1 MAEVPAKLA
10 LPAPRAERMSLL
22 LARCAALM
30 VIAIGALVLAAWRIG
45 TPGVAESLPSLAG
58 MTPNASVATIAA
70 GIALFCFT
78 FRPLRPLARL
88 IGFALVFLGLLVLCE
103 DLLGFDLGLDHALFP
118 STSPDD
124 AALPHARMA
133 PGITGSLILFGL
145 ALLYAKRGWASSA
158 FSQVVTIIVLA
169 QVLIVLAGYAY
180 GVATYYYPF
189 PFTSMSIYGAASAFL
204 LAFGLIAASPEY
216 GVGAAIVEQS
226 PAGEMLRRLL
236 PGILVLPLVIGWF
249 AHQAEAHTYY
259 DSAAT
264 LAIFAVASILVLAV
278 FAWTTI
284 GAVRRADRD
293 RNAALMELRGQR
305 EWLSTTLGSIGDGVI
320 ATDPSGSVLLLN
332 RIAEQMTGWSVAEA
346 RGRPIWEVFRVIDAN
361 TRKPVDDPALKALR
375 ERAVTRLESGALL
388 VTRDEREIPV
398 EHSGAPILGFD
409 GSLAGAV
416 LIFRD
421 VTERRRTAQRQSM
434 LVGELNHRVKNAL
447 AIVQSLV
454 QASLRQATSRPAQ
467 AMAQTLAERL
477 QALHRAHDLLLESQ
491 WSGASLKAMV
501 ERELDPYKREDGP
514 KILIKGPDVLLPPAS
529 TSILAM
535 TLHELATNAV
545 KYGALSQNNGQLAI
559 SWKTARGN
567 RLMLTWEERGS
578 LHPVPTKRGSGFGMQ
593 LIDKGIRHNLGG
605 ETKVE
610 FRPAGLYVEMNV
622 PLEPSKE
629 PRAKPQPAQAAV

>member
-1 MAEVPAKLA
+1 
-10 LPAPRAERMSLL
+10 MSLL
-22 LARCAALM
+22 LARCAALL

-88 IGFALVFLGLLVLCE
+88 IGFALVILGLLVLCE

-124 AALPHARMA
+124 ASLPHARMA

-189 PFTSMSIYGAASAFL
+189 PFTSMSIYGATSAFL

-346 RGRPIWEVFRVIDAN
+346 
-361 TRKPVDDPALKALR
+361 
-375 ERAVTRLESGALL
+375 
-388 VTRDEREIPV
+388 
-398 EHSGAPILGFD
+398 
-409 GSLAGAV
+409 
-416 LIFRD
+416 
-421 VTERRRTAQRQSM
+421 
-434 LVGELNHRVKNAL
+434 
-447 AIVQSLV
+447 
-454 QASLRQATSRPAQ
+454 
-467 AMAQTLAERL
+467 
-477 QALHRAHDLLLESQ
+477 
-491 WSGASLKAMV
+491 
-501 ERELDPYKREDGP
+501 
-514 KILIKGPDVLLPPAS
+514 
-529 TSILAM
+529 
-535 TLHELATNAV
+535 
-545 KYGALSQNNGQLAI
+545 
-559 SWKTARGN
+559 
-567 RLMLTWEERGS
+567 
-578 LHPVPTKRGSGFGMQ
+578 
-593 LIDKGIRHNLGG
+593 
-605 ETKVE
+605 
-610 FRPAGLYVEMNV
+610 
-622 PLEPSKE
+622 
-629 PRAKPQPAQAAV
+629 